1 MNTEV
6 TAEDA
11 QDLINEIFPGLSMFV
26 RDVSLSAD
34 VAAKYTPAIHY
45 LVSCELKR
53 KKKVDNN

>member
-6 TAEDA
+6 TAGDA

-53 KKKVDNN
+53 KKKG